1 MKYLK
6 TYETY
11 SWSSKI
17 KLNTDTVYG
26 TQKLTEQEFDT
37 IRKESCKNWTKAETE
52 IFRGMPNLGDYL
64 LVDPLKG
71 DFRSSIED
79 TNIHLDLL
87 SNLPS
92 WKDYP
97 KYERCIIG
105 GTRGS
110 ATGTYGEAV
119 YEMIPFDNTK
129 ISVCPEST
137 IWESFSNDY
146 DSWGGDIYLV
156 EHFLDSIDLDTSWNQ
171 IGGGTIETKLKSLGN
186 SFHGSKISEIPNKD
200 QDAVDNFLMRHAEF
214 SWKKPNEITG
224 EDCFNFINNSLFNP
238 KVRGFQLL
246 NYDQNFSTEKG
257 KQVWTEGPVLLI
269 KSHLV

>member
-1 MKYLK
+1 MRYLK
-6 TYETY
+6 TYQLFENY
-11 SWSSKI
+11 NKF
-17 KLNTDTVYG
+17 G
-26 TQKLTEQEFDT
+26 TKSLTEKEFDQ
-37 IRKESCKNWTKAETE
+37 IRKENCKNWTKVETE
-52 IFRGMPNLGDYL
+52 IFRSMPDLGDYL
-64 LVDPLKG
+64 FIDPLKG

-79 TNIHLDLL
+79 TNIHLDLM

-97 KYERCIIG
+97 KYERCVIG

-110 ATGTYGEAV
+110 DTSYGDAV
-119 YEMIPFDNTK
+119 YEMIPFDDVR
-129 ISVCPEST
+129 IAICPEST
-137 IWESFSNDY
+137 IWGSFGNDN
-146 DSWGGDIYLV
+146 DDWGGDIYLV
-156 EHFLDSIDLDTSWNQ
+156 DNFLHSLDLDTSWNQ
-171 IGGGTIETKLKSLGN
+171 IGGGTIETKLKSLG
-186 SFHGSKISEIPNKD
+186 KIVDLPNKD
-200 QDAVDNFLMRHAEF
+200 QDAVDNFLMRHSEF

-246 NYDQNFSTEKG
+246 NYDQNFKTETG

>member
-11 SWSSKI
+11 EWESKI
-17 KLNTDTVYG
+17 NSNPESRFG
-26 TQKLTEQEFDT
+26 TQRLTEQEFDT

-52 IFRGMPNLGDYL
+52 IFRGMPDLGDYL

-79 TNIHLDLL
+79 TNIHLDLM

-97 KYERCIIG
+97 KYERCVIG

-110 ATGTYGEAV
+110 ATGTYGKSV
-119 YEMIPFDNTK
+119 YEMIPFDNVK
-129 ISVCPEST
+129 IAVCPEST
-137 IWESFSNDY
+137 IWESFGNDD

-156 EHFLDSIDLDTSWNQ
+156 EHFLDSIGLDTSWNQ
-171 IGGGTIETKLKSLGN
+171 IDGGTIETKLKSLD
-186 SFHGSKISEIPNKD
+186 KISEVPNKD
-200 QDAVDNFLMRHAEF
+200 ICLFGKNAVDNFLMRHSEF

-238 KVRGFQLL
+238 KVRGFKLL
-246 NYDQNFSTEKG
+246 NYDQNFNTEKG
-257 KQVWTEGPVLLI
+257 KQIWTEGPVLLI

>member
-6 TYETY
+6 SY
-11 SWSSKI
+11 KI
-17 KLNTDTVYG
+17 FENYNRFG
-26 TQKLTEQEFDT
+26 TKTLSEKEFDQ
-37 IRKESCKNWTKAETE
+37 IRKENCKNWTKAETE
-52 IFRGMPNLGDYL
+52 IFRGMPDLGDYL

-79 TNIHLDLL
+79 TNIHLDLM

-97 KYERCIIG
+97 KYERCVIG

-110 ATGTYGEAV
+110 ATGAYGESV
-119 YEMIPFDNTK
+119 YEMVPFDGVK
-129 ISVCPEST
+129 IGVCPEST
-137 IWESFSNDY
+137 IWESFGNDSY

-156 EHFLDSIDLDTSWNQ
+156 EHFLDALDLDTSWNQ
-171 IGGGTIETKLKSLGN
+171 VGGGTIETKLKSLG
-186 SFHGSKISEIPNKD
+186 KISEIPNKD
-200 QDAVDNFLMRHAEF
+200 QDAINNFLMRHAEF

-238 KVRGFQLL
+238 KVRGFKLL

-257 KQVWTEGPVLLI
+257 KQIWTEGPVLLI
-269 KSHLV
+269 KSNLV